1 MMSKD
6 EIDQLHREKTPP
18 ETAGEFNYRGVSH
31 EPKAE
36 DYQTIRGV
44 TFPVEPGSSRLRL
57 EIDRKRALKRMQ
69 MDDRT
74 LARFDAMKKRGD
86 LT

>member
-1 MMSKD
+1 MTED
-6 EIDQLHREKTPP
+6 EELRRMKTPP
-18 ETAGEFNYRGVSH
+18 SAETSGEVNYRGVSH

-57 EIDRKRALKRMQ
+57 EIDRKRALRRMK